1 MTSQSSLLTSPT
13 NSAKFSSTSRTAS
26 TSNIYKSLED
36 IQKNLTNLDNFLT
49 ITEDILRRERFR
61 DMELYRRERAR
72 KDKTIEPKSAPP
84 PLSFKNGKIFCLGD
98 DGTKFNP
105 SNVQLTHEI
114 VNQIIKNQNNFL
126 CFDSTLP
133 VSEEPDPDPLATS
146 TPLNVSEEK
155 NIFLTH
161 HEDEDEDKLKSYN
174 ELLMQFSPSSTVSSK
189 VDDNHFMKGI
199 EDEIKALDY
208 NRSETMECM
217 AVAPES
223 PE

>member
-1 MTSQSSLLTSPT
+1 MTSQASLLSSPT
-13 NSAKFSSTSRTAS
+13 ISAKFSSTSRS
-26 TSNIYKSLED
+26 PSSSNIYKSLED

-61 DMELYRRERAR
+61 DMELYKRERAR
-72 KDKTIEPKSAPP
+72 KERSTDPPAPP

-114 VNQIIKNQNNFL
+114 VKQIINNQNNYL
-126 CFDSTLP
+126 CFDNHLP
-133 VSEEPDPDPLATS
+133 VSDDPDPTVSL
-146 TPLNVSEEK
+146 SEEK
-155 NIFLTH
+155 DIFITH
-161 HEDEDEDKLKSYN
+161 KEEEEAKLKSFN
-174 ELLMQFSPSSTVSSK
+174 ELMIEFSPTSTISSK
-189 VDDNHFMKGI
+189 VDLHGL
-199 EDEIKALDY
+199 EDEIKELDY

-217 AVAPES
+217 AVPPES

>member
-1 MTSQSSLLTSPT
+1 MTSQSSLLASPAV
-13 NSAKFSSTSRTAS
+13 SAKFSSTSRAAS
-26 TSNIYKSLED
+26 ANNIYKSLED

-61 DMELYRRERAR
+61 DMELYNRERAR
-72 KDKTIEPKSAPP
+72 KEKSLESPSSAPP

-114 VNQIIKNQNNFL
+114 VKQIINNQNNYL
-126 CFDSTLP
+126 CFDNHLP
-133 VSEEPDPDPLATS
+133 VSDKPDETASSPPCDVK
-146 TPLNVSEEK
+146 VSDVQE
-155 NIFLTH
+155 IFLTH
-161 HEDEDEDKLKSYN
+161 QEEDEAKLKSFN
-174 ELLMQFSPSSTVSSK
+174 DLLMEFSPTSTISSK
-189 VDDNHFMKGI
+189 MGEAVMKSL
-199 EDEIKALDY
+199 EDEIKELDY

-217 AVAPES
+217 AVVPES

>member
-1 MTSQSSLLTSPT
+1 MTSQSSLIASPSA
-13 NSAKFSSTSRTAS
+13 SAKFSSTSRSAS
-26 TSNIYKSLED
+26 SSNIYKSLDD

-49 ITEDILRRERFR
+49 ITEDILRREKFR
-61 DMELYRRERAR
+61 DKELYRRERAR
-72 KDKTIEPKSAPP
+72 KDKRNESPSAPP

-114 VNQIIKNQNNFL
+114 VKQIINNQNNYL
-126 CFDSTLP
+126 CFDNHLP
-133 VSEEPDPDPLATS
+133 VSDDPDPTS
-146 TPLNVSEEK
+146 TSTTLDVNLSDEQD
-155 NIFLTH
+155 IFITH
-161 HEDEDEDKLKSYN
+161 CEDNEVKLKSFN
-174 ELLMQFSPSSTVSSK
+174 EHLIKFSPASTISSQIEN
-189 VDDNHFMKGI
+189 DLLKGL
-199 EDEIKALDY
+199 EEEIRELDY

>member
-1 MTSQSSLLTSPT
+1 MTSQSSLITSPT
-13 NSAKFSSTSRTAS
+13 ASAKFRSSRSPSTS
-26 TSNIYKSLED
+26 SNIYKSLED

-49 ITEDILRRERFR
+49 ITEDILRRERSR

-72 KDKTIEPKSAPP
+72 KEKSLEPSSAP

-114 VNQIIKNQNNFL
+114 VKQIINNQNNYL
-126 CFDSTLP
+126 CFDNQLP
-133 VSEEPDPDPLATS
+133 ISDDPDPSSSS
-146 TPLNVSEEK
+146 TLQEVNLSEEK
-155 NIFLTH
+155 EIFMTH
-161 HEDEDEDKLKSYN
+161 QEDDDDEKLKSFN
-174 ELLMQFSPSSTVSSK
+174 ELLMEFSPTSTISSK
-189 VDDNHFMKGI
+189 IDTVM
-199 EDEIKALDY
+199 IKSLETFIPELDY

-217 AVAPES
+217 TVPPES